1 MGSRNGPMIED
12 STDEK
17 NGSGNI
23 FCRWQFPPFSTIR
36 ALKVPYFSFLPVQN

>member
-1 MGSRNGPMIED
+1 MVSRNGPMIEA

-23 FCRWQFPPFSTIR
+23 FCRWQFSTFSTIQ
-36 ALKVPYFSFLPVQN
+36 ALKVPYF